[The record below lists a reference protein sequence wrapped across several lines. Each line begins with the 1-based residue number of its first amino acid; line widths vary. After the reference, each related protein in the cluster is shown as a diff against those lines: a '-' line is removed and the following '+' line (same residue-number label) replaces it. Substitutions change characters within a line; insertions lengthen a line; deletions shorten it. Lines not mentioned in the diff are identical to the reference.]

1 MSQDRVEMIRS
12 RLQSAF
18 DPQTLDIRDD
28 SARHAGHA
36 GARGGGGHFIVR
48 VVSGRFEG
56 KSLIQRH
63 RMVYDAL
70 GDAMNSE
77 VHALG
82 IKAETPSEAAGDA

>member
-48 VVSGRFEG
+48 VVSPHFEG

-77 VHALG
+77 IHALG